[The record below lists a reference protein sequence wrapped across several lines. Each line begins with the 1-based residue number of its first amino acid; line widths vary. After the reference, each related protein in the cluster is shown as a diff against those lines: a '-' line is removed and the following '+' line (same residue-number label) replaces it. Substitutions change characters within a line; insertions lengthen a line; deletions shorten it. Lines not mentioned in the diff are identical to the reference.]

1 MGRIKNVF
9 ANLGLLVAALM
20 ISFVL
25 IEAGLRIFNPIEMR
39 LKGDQIHLPFFK
51 HYEIKVNAGGKLD
64 PVITHTRNSLG
75 FRGQGLPKDWPS
87 RLTIL
92 AIGGSTTE
100 NFYISDGNTWPE
112 LLGGHLK
119 KAFDGVWINNAGL
132 LGHSTYGHIHLVR
145 QYVIGLRP
153 KTALFLIGI
162 NDRARTG
169 TTSIEES
176 MGNVR
181 PGIFRKIRAFLFA
194 NSELLSLLWNVH
206 RSLKATQAE
215 VTDTEILDFRSLGT
229 QETTPEKE
237 AEMLDYHR
245 AFVDPYRLRV
255 RELVSLAKDN
265 GIVPV
270 LITQPAV
277 FGFGI
282 DDVTGIDLGK
292 ARVLSSNG
300 ASSWKT
306 LELYNEATREIAAET
321 GVFLVDLGRKLKK
334 SSRYYYDTIHFSNAG
349 AAAAANIIFEE
360 LCPYLQKTFP
370 DDSSGS
376 CF

>member
-1 MGRIKNVF
+1 LGRVKNVF
-9 ANLGLLVAALM
+9 TNLGLLVVALM

-39 LKGDQIHLPFFK
+39 LRGDQIHLPFFK
-51 HYEIKVNAGGKLD
+51 HYEIKVNSGGKLD
-64 PVITHTRNSLG
+64 PIITHTRNSLG
-75 FRGQGLPKDWPS
+75 FRGKGLPKDWS
-87 RLTIL
+87 ARLSIL

-100 NFYISDGNTWPE
+100 NFFITDGKTWPE
-112 LLGGHLK
+112 LLGGHLQDSFK
-119 KAFDGVWINNAGL
+119 GVWINNTGL
-132 LGHSTYGHIHLVR
+132 LGHSTFGHIHLMR

-153 KTALFLIGI
+153 KAALFLIGI
-162 NDRARTG
+162 NDKARTG

-176 MGNVR
+176 MREVR
-181 PGIFRKIRAFLFA
+181 PGIVRKVRSFLFA
-194 NSELLSLLWNVH
+194 NSELISLLWNVH

-215 VTDTEILDFRSLGT
+215 VTNKEILDFTSLGT
-229 QETTPEKE
+229 QETNPEKE
-237 AEMLDYHR
+237 AKILEYHR
-245 AFVDPYRLRV
+245 AFLGSYRLRV
-255 RELVSLAKDN
+255 RELVSLSKDN

-282 DDVTGIDLGK
+282 DGATGIDLGK
-292 ARVLSSNG
+292 IRALSSNG
-300 ASSWKT
+300 ASSWKE
-306 LELYNEATREIAAET
+306 LELYNDVTREIAAET

-334 SSRYYYDTIHFSNAG
+334 TSRYYYDTIHFSNAG
-349 AAAAANIIFEE
+349 AAAAARIIFEE